1 MVTLPRSQVIRY
13 RLDSKVKSALDEMI
27 FELGTDWT
35 SVTEEADLR
44 FLPELEK
51 RAEIVKRKNQR
62 NPMDAVPH

>member
-13 RLDSKVKSALDEMI
+13 RLDSKVKSALDELI

-35 SVTEEADLR
+35 SATEEAVLH

-51 RAEIVKRKNQR
+51 RRDSEEEKSA
-62 NPMDAVPH
+62 